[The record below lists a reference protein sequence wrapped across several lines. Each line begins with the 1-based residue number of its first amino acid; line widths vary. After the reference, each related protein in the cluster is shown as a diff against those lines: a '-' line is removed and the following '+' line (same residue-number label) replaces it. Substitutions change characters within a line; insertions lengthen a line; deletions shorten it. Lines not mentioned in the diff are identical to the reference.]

1 MRVCWESNSDPLPS
15 YTFIFKSI
23 YSLSLFNYN
32 SEQKPYNLNPIALI
46 IFIEHTHCNILIK
59 VGNQENLLVFQL
71 LIVNFFLFQVFNTR
85 IFKIKERHLF
95 LVYLGKAQ
103 YDPTKPN
110 YVSLDK
116 VVSFPDE
123 VFCKEI
129 AKTSVN
135 DFEKFLK
142 TL

>member
-1 MRVCWESNSDPLPS
+1 M
-15 YTFIFKSI
+15 
-23 YSLSLFNYN
+23 
-32 SEQKPYNLNPIALI
+32 
-46 IFIEHTHCNILIK
+46 
-59 VGNQENLLVFQL
+59 LVFQL
-71 LIVNFFLFQVFNTR
+71 FIVNFFLFQVFNTR

-116 VVSFPDE
+116 FVSIPDE

>member
-1 MRVCWESNSDPLPS
+1 MCWGSNSEPLLDI
-15 YTFIFKSI
+15 YLSI
-23 YSLSLFNYN
+23 ELPPPLF
-32 SEQKPYNLNPIALI
+32 
-46 IFIEHTHCNILIK
+46 
-59 VGNQENLLVFQL
+59 
-71 LIVNFFLFQVFNTR
+71 IVNSFLFQVFNTR

-95 LVYLGKAQ
+95 LTYLGKVQ
-103 YDPTKPN
+103 YDPAKPN

-116 VVSFPDE
+116 FVSVPDE

-129 AKTSVN
+129 AKASVK